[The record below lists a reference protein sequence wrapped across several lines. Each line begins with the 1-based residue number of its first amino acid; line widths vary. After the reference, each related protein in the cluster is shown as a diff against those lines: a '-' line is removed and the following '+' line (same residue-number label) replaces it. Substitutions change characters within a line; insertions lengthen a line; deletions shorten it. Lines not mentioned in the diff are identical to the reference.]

1 MVTACFST
9 GADGGKVVPGG
20 TASGGMV
27 VAVLAAV
34 TVMVWRVVSVSQV
47 VRSSC
52 VRTAVVGGV
61 FGELLVVVLV
71 AGDEASWLL
80 VVTSYKLESGLK

>member
-9 GADGGKVVPGG
+9 GADGGKVVSGG

-27 VAVLAAV
+27 VVVVLAAV
-34 TVMVWRVVSVSQV
+34 TVMVWSVVSVSQV

-61 FGELLVVVLV
+61 SGELLVVVMV
-71 AGDEASWLL
+71 DGASWLL
-80 VVTSYKLESGLK
+80 VVTCCKLESGLK